1 MTKSFSP
8 AGMAVKAYFG
18 RGARTFGNPDG
29 ATRGGGAFAAGG
41 ANPNGPDQGGGGAPT
56 GFAFVTFQIVLGF
69 QSTGPYTN
77 PAGSMAGYSSAGQ
90 DFEPIHCPSGV
101 ACGNVVPAPTFV
113 DGLQLVV
120 WGDASSGPNDFWSVC
135 LPGVVPQD
143 FFNSIDFQ
151 DNAGTP
157 WSLLTADALFNST
170 YNQLPDFTVWT
181 WPFSAS
187 FPANAP
193 GGGSDIAIL
202 WGNADLV
209 IQATAGSIGGGGPLV
224 GFSGNNG
231 ALGPGF
237 TAGVLQAGRVPWFPS
252 QAPIEG
258 IGDSSLSPFGSA
270 QFVVSVF
277 GGLAQNAFT
286 SVEVV
291 GTGHVLTTA
300 SASNFDNGGGCGPAT
315 IWAWPLQN
323 LVAGTQYAFR
333 FT

>member
-1 MTKSFSP
+1 MKSFSP
-8 AGMAVKAYFG
+8 AGMATKAYYG

-29 ATRGGGAFAAGG
+29 ATRGGGAYAAGG
-41 ANPNGPDQGGGGAPT
+41 ANPNGPNQGGGGGAPT
-56 GFAFVTFQIVLGF
+56 GFGFLTFQITLGF

-77 PAGSMAGYSSAGQ
+77 PSGSMAGYSSGGQ
-90 DFEPIHCPSGV
+90 DFETIICPSGV
-101 ACGNVVPAPTFV
+101 ECGNVVAPGQFV
-113 DGLQLVV
+113 NGLQLVV

-151 DNAGTP
+151 DNVGTP

-181 WPFSAS
+181 WPFTAS

-224 GFSGNNG
+224 GFSGDNG
-231 ALGPGF
+231 KLGAGF
-237 TAGVLQAGRVPWFPS
+237 TAGVLQAGLIPWFPS
-252 QAPIEG
+252 QSPIEG
-258 IGDSSLSPFGSA
+258 IGDSSNSPFGA
-270 QFVVSVF
+270 PQFVLSVF
-277 GGLAQNAFT
+277 GGLPQNAFT
-286 SVEVV
+286 SVELV

-300 SASNFDNGGGCGPAT
+300 TASNFDNGGGCGPNT
-315 IWAWPLQN
+315 IWAWPLLN
-323 LVAGTQYAFR
+323 LTAGQQYAFR
-333 FT
+333 FA